1 MPFQCPH
8 GGEWRYTQEELE
20 AGAPGGI
27 APAPDEAKD
36 EKKPNEAEVKEE
48 KRPVREW
55 GAVTLQARSRAP
67 PS

>member
-36 EKKPNEAEVKEE
+36 EKKPNEAKVKEE
-48 KRPVREW
+48 NGSMR
-55 GAVTLQARSRAP
+55 GMGL
-67 PS
+67 

>member
-36 EKKPNEAEVKEE
+36 EEIQTKLKSKKK
-48 KRPVREW
+48 KD
-55 GAVTLQARSRAP
+55 L
-67 PS
+67 

>member
-36 EKKPNEAEVKEE
+36 EKKT
-48 KRPVREW
+48 KR
-55 GAVTLQARSRAP
+55 S
-67 PS
+67 